1 MFTLP
6 GLDWEI
12 HAYGLMMALA
22 LLLAWVV
29 TLSLG
34 RRDRLPPGRLG
45 TAYVLGVGFG
55 LMGARMAWLLQRPG
69 TDGGAAELFVL
80 RGNELAP
87 FAGVIVM
94 ALVAGLYVMR
104 RRIPVVAVY
113 DVAAPGLAAA
123 VMVERLGA
131 LLSGIGFGDYAPK
144 LAWAIRFPVGS
155 PAYLEH
161 QRALAGLLGPDA
173 TQSLPVHPTQ
183 LYGLVLAGITLAVA
197 LWVRKHRRF
206 SGQVFLV
213 TCMTYLLL
221 RALVEDWFRAD
232 AQPAMLGPLNGGQV
246 GALVIAAAMGVVL
259 WSRGRLAQARPE
271 LFRPWEGGRWSP
283 PDQRPQPV
291 STAAASAETR
301 QGSSTSGGTSR
312 GSGKGKGKK
321 GKGKKG
327 KKGRRRR

>member
-12 HAYGLMMALA
+12 RAYGLMMALA

-55 LMGARMAWLLQRPG
+55 LVGARMAWLLQRPG
-69 TDGGAAELFVL
+69 SDGGASELFVL

-131 LLSGIGFGDYAPK
+131 LLSGIGFGDYAPN
-144 LAWAIRFPVGS
+144 LPWAIRFPVGS
-155 PAYLEH
+155 PAHLEH
-161 QRALAGLLGPDA
+161 QRSLAGLLSPDA
-173 TQSLPVHPTQ
+173 VQSLPVHPTQ
-183 LYGLVLAGITLAVA
+183 LYGLLLAGLTLAVA

-213 TCMTYLLL
+213 TCITYLLT

-232 AQPAMLGPLNGGQV
+232 AEPAMLGPFNGGQV

-259 WSRGRLAQARPE
+259 WSRSRLAEARPE

-283 PDQRPQPV
+283 AEQRPTPV
-291 STAAASAETR
+291 STAGASPEVRKGSSASA
-301 QGSSTSGGTSR
+301 GTSGAG
-312 GSGKGKGKK
+312 GKGKK
-321 GKGKKG
+321 SKGKKG